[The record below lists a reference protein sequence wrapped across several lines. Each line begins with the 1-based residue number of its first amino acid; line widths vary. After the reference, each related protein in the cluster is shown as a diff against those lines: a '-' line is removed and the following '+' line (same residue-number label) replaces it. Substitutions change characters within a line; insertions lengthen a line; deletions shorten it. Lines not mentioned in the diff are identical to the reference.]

1 MSSLIKDAHK
11 MASVESLK
19 EIIAIPS
26 VLDENDTSGKPF
38 GKAIDDSLKA
48 TLKICEELGMSTFY
62 EPNGYYGYA
71 DYGEGEELVGIL
83 CHLDVVPAGDVSR
96 WETNPFEGVVKD
108 GVIYGRGTQDDK
120 GPTIAALYAFKAVV
134 DAGYT
139 FNKRIRFIFGTDEE
153 SYWRGIDAYKQQE
166 EEPHFGFVPD
176 GTFPLTYAEKGLWQA
191 RLVGP
196 GSDTLKLNVGGAP
209 NVVPGQASY
218 SGEDAEA
225 VSATL
230 LEMGAESQLEGQT
243 VTVYGKSVHAS
254 VAGTGV
260 NAVIE
265 LAQALAKHHDEPAL
279 TFLTQ
284 SIGSEANGESL
295 FGEVKDEVSGQ
306 MTLNVGSIEIDEN
319 KTEIVID
326 MRIPVT
332 ASQEELEA
340 VMREKAGEFGLHYYL
355 DDEIP
360 SLYVPKDSE
369 LVTKLLDIYR
379 EKTGDMTEPYVSGG
393 ATYARKLRNMVA
405 YGARFPN
412 TPSLAHQ
419 ENEGVELEKLYDAMD
434 VYADTIVELCC
445 K

>member
-1 MSSLIKDAHK
+1 
-11 MASVESLK
+11 
-19 EIIAIPS
+19 
-26 VLDENDTSGKPF
+26 
-38 GKAIDDSLKA
+38 
-48 TLKICEELGMSTFY
+48 
-62 EPNGYYGYA
+62 
-71 DYGEGEELVGIL
+71 
-83 CHLDVVPAGDVSR
+83 DVVPAGDISK

-260 NAVIE
+260 NAVME
-265 LAQALAKHHDEPAL
+265 LAQALAAHYDEPAL
-279 TFLTQ
+279 TFLKQT
-284 SIGSEANGESL
+284 IGSESNGESL

-332 ASQEELEA
+332 ASREELEA
-340 VMREKAGEFGLHYYL
+340 VLIEKAAAFGLHYYL